1 MLCFLSRVKKNIKMD
16 IKTRVKDGSFVEL
29 QIESGNTRITE
40 DLATLKSGKWVVP
53 ENEIEQFITI
63 ANECSR
69 FNGTSDVD
77 FVKKIFDAFLSDYE
91 KSEFLEAVAQHCI

>member
-1 MLCFLSRVKKNIKMD
+1 MD

-29 QIESGNTRITE
+29 QIESGNTKLTE
-40 DLATLKSGKWVVP
+40 DLATLKNGKWVVP
-53 ENEIEQFITI
+53 ENEIEQFVTI

-77 FVKKIFDAFLSDYE
+77 FVKKIFDAFLSEYE
-91 KSEFLEAVAQHCI
+91 KSEFLEAVGQHSI

>member
-1 MLCFLSRVKKNIKMD
+1 MY
-16 IKTRVKDGSFVEL
+16 IKTRVKEGSFVEL

-53 ENEIEQFITI
+53 ENEIEQFVTI

-77 FVKKIFDAFLSDYE
+77 FVKKIFDAFLSDHE
-91 KSEFLEAVAQHCI
+91 KSEFLESVAQHSI

>member
-1 MLCFLSRVKKNIKMD
+1 MLCFLKEVLTIME
-16 IKTRVKDGSFVEL
+16 IKTRTKEGSFVEL

-40 DLATLKSGKWVVP
+40 DLAIIKNGKWVVP

-69 FNGTSDVD
+69 FNGTSDVN
-77 FVKKIFDAFLSDYE
+77 FVKKIFEAFLNDAE
-91 KSEFLEAVAQHCI
+91 RSEFLETFAQLGN

>member
-1 MLCFLSRVKKNIKMD
+1 MN

-40 DLATLKSGKWVVP
+40 DLATLKSGKWVVL
-53 ENEIEQFITI
+53 ENEIEQFVTI

-69 FNGTSDVD
+69 FNGASDVD

-91 KSEFLEAVAQHCI
+91 KSEFLEAVAQHSK